1 MERICRMGYCVVVS
15 VLCLCVCAGSA
26 WSDGET
32 VATEGR
38 TITVGG
44 RSFEVPASRVSSEP
58 SAAFEAALADLKSR
72 FADHAPLSI
81 VGSRIT
87 DNTAITPGSITRA
100 VTDNGRTQRISIAGS
115 TADVADPVAG
125 QRVVVANALMEYRA
139 AQGAQPAGWADITNQ
154 GARVGSV
161 ACNVTIGNS
170 TTSVAVVG
178 VDRKPVSAPQ
188 QGEPTTVVYRNMV
201 YQWQAGTDGSAGQW
215 KNITYN
221 VVPAANVHAGSYEQ
235 AILVDGDQVRA
246 LIVTQVPAAE
256 GSEYVVLGTQVYKWD
271 GGSNTYNAVIAGT
284 GEDSHPKILEGA
296 VSATVRL
303 SNGTEVED
311 VPVFGGV
318 PSAAGA
324 DNGDIC
330 VVRNTDTGRESV
342 YIFDAESNAWQR
354 SIATL
359 SLSAKIDRASMVVDV
374 TIDGVV
380 HEDAAVVTHLPQEH
394 TQGQDIIVVRN
405 LLGKEKVYQWDEE
418 SKKWTR
424 LDDAPEL
431 GHVYQQFKVDLP
443 GEDFTGTARL
453 VASADEIERPRQGS
467 IVAVTDATGNAAK
480 LYRYNNGEWKLIKE
494 L

>member
-1 MERICRMGYCVVVS
+1 MERIYRMGYCAG
-15 VLCLCVCAGSA
+15 VLVLCVCACASSA
-26 WSDGET
+26 WSDEET

-44 RSFEVPASRVSSEP
+44 RSFEVPASRVSAEP
-58 SAAFEAALADLKSR
+58 SAAFEAALADLKRR
-72 FADHAPLSI
+72 FAEHAPLSI

-115 TADVADPVAG
+115 TADVANPVAG

-139 AQGAQPAGWADITNQ
+139 AQGTQPAGWADITNQ
-154 GARVGSV
+154 GARAGSV
-161 ACNVTIGNS
+161 ACNVTIGSS
-170 TTSVAVVG
+170 TTSVAVV
-178 VDRKPVSAPQ
+178 DRKPINAPQ
-188 QGEPTTVVYRNMV
+188 QGEPTTVVYGNMV
-201 YQWQAGTDGSAGQW
+201 YQWQAGTDGSSGQW
-215 KNITYN
+215 KNITYS
-221 VVPAANVHAGSYEQ
+221 VVPAANVQAGSYEQ
-235 AILVDGDQVRA
+235 AILVEGDQARA

-271 GGSNTYNAVIAGT
+271 DGANTYNAVIAGT

-296 VSATVRL
+296 VSAIVRL

-318 PSAAGA
+318 PSSAGA

-330 VVRNTDTGRESV
+330 IVRNIDTGRESV

-359 SLSAKIDRASMVVDV
+359 SLSAKIDRASMAVDV

-380 HEDAAVVTHLPQEH
+380 HEDAAVVMHLPQEH
-394 TQGQDIIVVRN
+394 TQGRDIIVVRN

-431 GHVYQQFKVDLP
+431 GHVYQQFKIDLP
-443 GEDFTGTARL
+443 GEDFSGTARL
-453 VASADEIERPRQGS
+453 VASTDEIERPRQGL